1 MTGFSL
7 EKLSAFLVDGAMGMV
22 WIGFWY
28 IAVVT
33 GCIVL
38 VPMQRYFRD
47 ETTRLFIS
55 SGLFKTPRQ
64 AATWATKT
72 ATVVVLFI
80 CFTSWFPVSGWFP

>member
-33 GCIVL
+33 GCIEL
-38 VPMQRYFRD
+38 VPMLLPGRQR
-47 ETTRLFIS
+47 L
-55 SGLFKTPRQ
+55 RQ
-64 AATWATKT
+64 
-72 ATVVVLFI
+72 
-80 CFTSWFPVSGWFP
+80 S